1 MLLCA
6 YYGRK
11 PTFLE
16 NAQRSLTPWL
26 ATWSFNL
33 NRHKEVTM
41 DKRGVGITI
50 TQHVL
55 MEERQSPEATGAFTY
70 LLNELIVAAK
80 VISREVNKAGL
91 GDILGSTGEINVQQE
106 RVQKLDVFANWVI
119 IERMQHIGQLCCMG
133 SEEVAEL
140 IDIPAQ
146 YPKGNYILLFDPLDG
161 SSNIDVNVSIGTIFG
176 IYRKESD
183 ETDVDFL
190 LSDVLQPGIKQ
201 VAAGYFI
208 YGSST
213 IMVYTTGNGVN
224 GFTLYP
230 SVGEFLLSHENI
242 RIPEKGKIYSLN
254 EGNYQYWDEDTK
266 ALVDYFKAK
275 DKPSGRPYT
284 SRYVGS
290 LVADFHRNLLKG
302 GIFMYPADLK
312 DPKKSTGKLRLMVE
326 ANPLAMV
333 VREAG
338 GYASDGKGPILDI
351 QPTDLHQRVPLYIGS
366 KEEVKTA
373 EAFLSGKRTE

>member
-1 MLLCA
+1 M
-6 YYGRK
+6 
-11 PTFLE
+11 
-16 NAQRSLTPWL
+16 AQR
-26 ATWSFNL
+26 
-33 NRHKEVTM
+33 
-41 DKRGVGITI
+41 VGTTI
-50 TQHVL
+50 TQHIL
-55 MEERQSPEATGAFTY
+55 NQQRENPQATGAFTN

-91 GDILGSTGEINVQQE
+91 TDILGSTGEVNVQEEQ
-106 RVQKLDVFANWVI
+106 VQKLDVLANRVI
-119 IERMQHIGQLCCMG
+119 IERMQHIGELCCMG
-133 SEEVAEL
+133 SEEIADL
-140 IDIPAQ
+140 IEIPDK
-146 YPKGNYILLFDPLDG
+146 YPKGNYILVFDPLDG

-176 IYRKESD
+176 IYRKISNEPG
-183 ETDVDFL
+183 VDYL

-213 IMVYTTGNGVN
+213 IMVYTTGNGVH

-242 RIPEKGKIYSLN
+242 RIPEKGKIYSVN
-254 EGNYQYWDEDTK
+254 EGNYNYWDEKTR
-266 ALVDYFKAK
+266 ALVDYFKTK
-275 DKPSGRPYT
+275 DKSSGRPYT

-312 DPKKSTGKLRLMVE
+312 DPKKPSGKLRLMVE

-333 VREAG
+333 VQQAG
-338 GYASDGKGPILDI
+338 GYASDGHGPILEI
-351 QPTDLHQRVPLYIGS
+351 QPKEFHQRTPLFIGS
-366 KEEVKTA
+366 KHEVSLA
-373 EAFLSGKRTE
+373 EQFISGKGPEN

>member
-1 MLLCA
+1 M
-6 YYGRK
+6 K
-11 PTFLE
+11 
-16 NAQRSLTPWL
+16 
-26 ATWSFNL
+26 
-33 NRHKEVTM
+33 M
-41 DKRGVGITI
+41 DKRGVGITV
-50 TQHVL
+50 TQHL
-55 MEERQSPEATGAFTY
+55 LNEQRQNPEATGAFTH

-91 GDILGSTGEINVQQE
+91 VDILGYTGDINIQQE
-106 RVQKLDVFANWVI
+106 RVQKLDLFADRVI

-133 SEEVAEL
+133 SEEIAEL
-140 IDIPAQ
+140 IDIPPE

-176 IYRKESD
+176 IYKKESD

-190 LSDVLQPGIKQ
+190 LSDALQPGIKQ
-201 VAAGYFI
+201 VAAGYFV

-213 IMVYTTGNGVN
+213 IMVYTTGNGVH

-254 EGNYQYWDEDTK
+254 EGNYQYWDEKTR
-266 ALVDYFKAK
+266 AMVDYFKTK
-275 DKPSGRPYT
+275 DKATGRPYT

-302 GIFMYPADLK
+302 GIFMYPADFK
-312 DPKKSTGKLRLMVE
+312 DPKKPTGKLRLMVE

-333 VREAG
+333 VKEAG
-338 GYASDGKGPILDI
+338 GYASDGHGPILEI
-351 QPTDLHQRVPLYIGS
+351 EPQELHQRVPLYIGS
-366 KEEVKTA
+366 KQDVELA
-373 EAFLSGKRTE
+373 EDFISGKRT

>member
-1 MLLCA
+1 
-6 YYGRK
+6 
-11 PTFLE
+11 
-16 NAQRSLTPWL
+16 
-26 ATWSFNL
+26 
-33 NRHKEVTM
+33 M
-41 DKRGVGITI
+41 DERGVGITI
-50 TQHVL
+50 TQHL
-55 MEERQSPEATGAFTY
+55 LNEERQNPEATGAFTY

-91 GDILGSTGEINVQQE
+91 VDILGYTGDINIQLE
-106 RVQKLDVFANWVI
+106 RVQKLDVFADRVI
-119 IERMQHIGQLCCMG
+119 TERMQHIGQLCCMG
-133 SEEVAEL
+133 SEEIAEL
-140 IDIPAQ
+140 IDIPPQ

-176 IYRKESD
+176 IYKKESD

-213 IMVYTTGNGVN
+213 IMVYTTGNGVH

-230 SVGEFLLSHENI
+230 SVGEFLLSHKCI
-242 RIPEKGKIYSLN
+242 RIPEKGKIFSVN
-254 EGNYQYWDEDTK
+254 EGNYQYWNEKTR

-275 DKPSGRPYT
+275 DKTTGRPYT

-312 DPKKSTGKLRLMVE
+312 DPKKPTGKLRLMVE
-326 ANPLAMV
+326 ANPLSMV
-333 VREAG
+333 VKEAG
-338 GYASDGKGPILDI
+338 GYASDGYGPILAI
-351 QPTDLHQRVPLYIGS
+351 QPKDLHQRVPLYIGS
-366 KEEVKTA
+366 KKDVEVA
-373 EAFLSGKRTE
+373 EKFISGKGT

>member
-1 MLLCA
+1 M
-6 YYGRK
+6 
-11 PTFLE
+11 
-16 NAQRSLTPWL
+16 
-26 ATWSFNL
+26 
-33 NRHKEVTM
+33 VT
-41 DKRGVGITI
+41 RGVGITV
-50 TQHVL
+50 TQHL
-55 MEERQSPEATGAFTY
+55 LNEQRQNPEATGAFTH

-91 GDILGSTGEINVQQE
+91 VDILGYTGDVNVQQE
-106 RVQKLDVFANWVI
+106 RVQKLDTFANRVV

-133 SEEVAEL
+133 SEEIAEL
-140 IDIPAQ
+140 IDIPPQ

-176 IYRKESD
+176 IYKT
-183 ETDVDFL
+183 ETEEKDVDFL
-190 LSDVLQPGIKQ
+190 LSHALQPGSKQ

-213 IMVYTTGNGVN
+213 IMVYTTGNGVH

-242 RIPEKGKIYSLN
+242 QIPEKGKTYSVN
-254 EGNYQYWDEDTK
+254 EGNYHYWDEKTK
-266 ALVDYFKAK
+266 ACVDYFKTK
-275 DKPSGRPYT
+275 DKETGRPYT

-326 ANPLAMV
+326 CNPLAMV
-333 VREAG
+333 VKEAG
-338 GYASDGKGPILDI
+338 GHASDGHGPILEI

-366 KEEVKTA
+366 KQDVETA
-373 EAFLSGKRTE
+373 EAFISGGRA